1 LFTEELL
8 TPGKVADLRIELFD
22 LAHRFAPGHRL
33 RLEITSSA
41 VPLYTFNPNTGNPIA
56 TDTEWKVA
64 RQTIYHDRTRASSV
78 NLPVMSEVRG
88 R

>member
-33 RLEITSSA
+33 RLEIASSA
-41 VPLYTFNPNTGNPIA
+41 VPLYSPNPNTGNPIA
-56 TDTEWKVA
+56 TDTDWKVA
-64 RQTIYHDRTRASSV
+64 RQTVYHDRTRASSIT
-78 NLPVMSEVRG
+78 LPMSRER
-88 R
+88 